1 MPYFIA
7 VSGFVRSLASLEA
20 AMGIRVNGV
29 APGVIKTPLWTE
41 HEEKL
46 KMIDESQDVWVTPE
60 YVAEAMYRCISDES
74 IGGGYMMEVLKDQRR
89 NVEWRMDPGPEGPGA
104 TVAHRADGDDEALG
118 WLQEEGWGV
127 PKK

>member
-1 MPYFIA
+1 
-7 VSGFVRSLASLEA
+7 
-20 AMGIRVNGV
+20 MGIRVNGV

-74 IGGGYMMEVLKDQRR
+74 IGGGYMMEVLKDQTR
-89 NVEWRMDPGPEGPGA
+89 NVEWRMDPGPSGPGA

-118 WLQEEGWGV
+118 WLQGEGWGV